1 MDYVNLSGLVFH
13 HLVIVD
19 VEINIMENYS
29 INNCYNIDSD
39 AIKKLKERVISY
51 FNKLLCLTEKGYKPN
66 YEFILEIISLID
78 LYEHKLVEDRDKLLF
93 VIQYSLHNKW
103 QKKHLTNCTKDI
115 TQMMFLT
122 ELLLL
127 VFLIC

>member
-1 MDYVNLSGLVFH
+1 
-13 HLVIVD
+13 
-19 VEINIMENYS
+19 MENYS

-78 LYEHKLVEDRDKLLF
+78 LYEHKLVDRDKLLF
-93 VIQYSLHNKW
+93 VIQYYLNNKW
-103 QKKHLTNCTKDI
+103 QKTY
-115 TQMMFLT
+115 
-122 ELLLL
+122 
-127 VFLIC
+127 

>member
-1 MDYVNLSGLVFH
+1 M
-13 HLVIVD
+13 D
-19 VEINIMENYS
+19 VEINIIENYS

-51 FNKLLCLTEKGYKPN
+51 FNKLLCLTEKGHKPN

-93 VIQYSLHNKW
+93 VIQYYLNNKW
-103 QKKHLTNCTKDI
+103 QKTY
-115 TQMMFLT
+115 
-122 ELLLL
+122 
-127 VFLIC
+127 

>member
-1 MDYVNLSGLVFH
+1 
-13 HLVIVD
+13 
-19 VEINIMENYS
+19 MENYS

-78 LYEHKLVEDRDKLLF
+78 LYEHNLVDKDELLF
-93 VIQYSLHNKW
+93 IIQSYLNNKW
-103 QKKHLTNCTKDI
+103 LTI
-115 TQMMFLT
+115 Y
-122 ELLLL
+122 
-127 VFLIC
+127 

>member
-1 MDYVNLSGLVFH
+1 M
-13 HLVIVD
+13 D

-51 FNKLLCLTEKGYKPN
+51 FNKLLCLTEKGHKPN

-78 LYEHKLVEDRDKLLF
+78 LYEHKLVDKDKLLF
-93 VIQYSLHNKW
+93 VIQYYLNNKW
-103 QKKHLTNCTKDI
+103 QKTY
-115 TQMMFLT
+115 
-122 ELLLL
+122 
-127 VFLIC
+127 